1 MTQVGGGRHEPVP
14 IGEVATPPFV
24 KLPNPATLF
33 ADRAKRFAF
42 VARNHALEP
51 YLSFL
56 AGLCDCQ
63 RRVLDGL
70 PEPDRPSAEALALA
84 HEHAMPP
91 LDRHRFTA
99 EPAFDATLDRLIV
112 LNTTIDMPDSARLA
126 LTRLTA
132 ADPATRL
139 ALAQAALA
147 DAPEAA
153 SLGEHVFVAAA
164 LQVHFARLAAGL
176 DAAQLVP
183 VGDGA
188 CPACGSPPVASMVVG
203 WLGAHGTRFCACSL
217 CGTLWNYVRIK
228 CTVCGSN
235 EGIAYQEVEGAHG
248 LVKAETCDTC
258 RSYVKI
264 LQQHKDPS
272 LEPFADDCAS
282 LAIDLLMRDTGYRRG
297 AVNPFLLG
305 Y

>member
-24 KLPNPATLF
+24 KLPDPARLF
-33 ADRAKRFAF
+33 ADRAARFAF

-63 RRVLDGL
+63 HRILDGL
-70 PEPDRPSAEALALA
+70 PEPDRPAAAALALA
-84 HEHAMPP
+84 REHAMPP
-91 LDRHRFTA
+91 LDRHRFKT
-99 EPAFDATLDRLIV
+99 EPAFDATLDRLIA
-112 LNTTIDMPDSARLA
+112 LSEAIDMPDAARLA
-126 LTRLTA
+126 LDRLVA
-132 ADPATRL
+132 AGPATRI

-147 DAPEAA
+147 DAPDVE

-164 LQVHFARLAAGL
+164 LQVHFTRLAAGL

-203 WLGAHGTRFCACSL
+203 WLGAHGTRFGACSL
-217 CGTLWNYVRIK
+217 CGTLWNDVRIK
-228 CTVCGSN
+228 CLVCGSH

-248 LVKAETCDTC
+248 LVKAETCDSC

-264 LQQHKDPS
+264 LQQHKDPA
-272 LEPFADDCAS
+272 LDPFADDCAT
-282 LAIDLLMRDTGYRRG
+282 LAIDLLMRETGYRRG

>member
-1 MTQVGGGRHEPVP
+1 M
-14 IGEVATPPFV
+14 

>member
-1 MTQVGGGRHEPVP
+1 MTQIGGGRHEPVP

-24 KLPNPATLF
+24 KLPDPAKLF
-33 ADRAKRFAF
+33 SDRAARFAF

-51 YLSFL
+51 YLHFL
-56 AGLCDCQ
+56 AGLCESQ
-63 RRVLDGL
+63 SRILDGL
-70 PEPDRPSAEALALA
+70 PEPDRASAEALALA

-91 LDRHRFTA
+91 LDRHRFSP
-99 EPAFDATLDRLIV
+99 EPAFDATLDRL
-112 LNTTIDMPDSARLA
+112 LAQRDTIGMPDSARQALISLAAAEAADRIA
-126 LTRLTA
+126 LTR
-132 ADPATRL
+132 
-139 ALAQAALA
+139 AALA
-147 DAPEAA
+147 DAPEAEK
-153 SLGEHVFVAAA
+153 LGEHVFVAAA
-164 LQVHFARLAAGL
+164 LQVHFSRLAAGL
-176 DAAQLVP
+176 DAARLVP

-203 WLGAHGTRFCACSL
+203 WLGAHGTRFCACWL

-235 EGIAYQEVEGAHG
+235 EGIAYQEVEGAPG
-248 LVKAETCDTC
+248 LVKAETCDSC

-264 LQQHKDPS
+264 LQQHKDPA
-272 LEPFADDCAS
+272 LEPFADDCAT
-282 LAIDLLMRDTGYRRG
+282 LAIDMLMRETGYRRG